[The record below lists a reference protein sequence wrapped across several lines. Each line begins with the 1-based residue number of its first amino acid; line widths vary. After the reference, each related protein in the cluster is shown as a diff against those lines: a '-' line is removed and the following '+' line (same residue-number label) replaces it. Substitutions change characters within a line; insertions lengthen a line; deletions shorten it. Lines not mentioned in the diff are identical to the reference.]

1 MNSKN
6 IKSLLF
12 VVGTAFA
19 IFIFTASFTACSSHI
34 LDMTE
39 GLQSAS
45 TPTQPSSTPETTPE
59 TTPPPEPT
67 PTPTPT
73 PTPAP
78 TPTAYSIT
86 VTSGEHGTISV
97 DKTNAAAGETI
108 TITVTPE
115 AGYEVDVLLVADEG
129 GNSITV
135 TGNTFTMPAGN
146 VYVNGTFKSTSSALV
161 TYRIIFTASV
171 NGWGSVNKTTAAAG
185 ETITITLHP
194 FLNYELDTLSVTDA
208 NGNSITVSG
217 AYTFIM
223 PASNVSINCSFKV
236 ITYSIILTN
245 STHGTFSV
253 DKTIAAYRE
262 TVTITVNPDN
272 DYVLDAITVTDA
284 NGNSVYVN
292 TNNNTFFMPESNV
305 TVNCTFR
312 VRQLLIYTL
321 LGYRLCKDLQ
331 ANSTATSFVHS
342 TTPPASGTTTYIL
355 SDYNSDVELVAWLEG
370 TTIKFYAEGY
380 TDSNRK
386 IPLPADSKY
395 LFQDCSSLQVI
406 DTEVFDTAAVTDMGS
421 MFDGCENLT
430 TLNLSGF
437 DTAAVT
443 DMKFMFSGCKKLE
456 TIVFS
461 NKFLTSNVETMAMMF
476 SNCESLTSLDLS
488 SFDTS
493 NVTDMML
500 MFAFDYSL
508 TTIFVGDD
516 FDTSNVTNS
525 DNMFGPYQ
533 SLVGGGGTKFSYL
546 NPTDKTYARIDDP
559 ANGNPGYF
567 TRK

>member
-1 MNSKN
+1 
-6 IKSLLF
+6 
-12 VVGTAFA
+12 
-19 IFIFTASFTACSSHI
+19 
-34 LDMTE
+34 MTE

-73 PTPAP
+73 PAP

-97 DKTNAAAGETI
+97 DKTNAVAGETI

-208 NGNSITVSG
+208 KGNSITVSG

-253 DKTIAAYRE
+253 DKTTAAYRE

-321 LGYRLCKDLQ
+321 LHYRLCNDLQ

-342 TTPPASGTTTYIL
+342 TTPPVSGTTTTYIL

-386 IPLPADSKY
+386 IPLPADSKS
-395 LFQDCSSLQVI
+395 LFMNCSSLQVI
-406 DTEVFDTAAVTDMGS
+406 DTEV
-421 MFDGCENLT
+421 
-430 TLNLSGF
+430 F

-461 NKFLTSNVETMAMMF
+461 NKFLISNVETMASMF
-476 SNCESLTSLDLS
+476 SSCESLTSLDLS

-493 NVTDMML
+493 NVTDMMH
-500 MFAFDYSL
+500 MFALDYSL
-508 TTIFVGDD
+508 TTIIVGDG

-525 DNMFGPYQ
+525 DNMFGSCQ
-533 SLVGGGGTKFSYL
+533 SLVGGGGKKFSYL
-546 NPTDKTYARIDDP
+546 NPADKTYARIDDP

>member
-19 IFIFTASFTACSSHI
+19 LIIFTASFTACSSHI

-45 TPTQPSSTPETTPE
+45 TPTQPSSTPETTP
-59 TTPPPEPT
+59 PPE

-115 AGYEVDVLLVADEG
+115 ADHMLDVLTITDSS
-129 GNSITV
+129 GNAIAISAAK
-135 TGNTFTMPAGN
+135 TFTMPESD
-146 VYVNGTFKSTSSALV
+146 VTVSGTFKFARLV
-161 TYRIIFTASV
+161 M
-171 NGWGSVNKTTAAAG
+171 
-185 ETITITLHP
+185 
-194 FLNYELDTLSVTDA
+194 LS
-208 NGNSITVSG
+208 G
-217 AYTFIM
+217 
-223 PASNVSINCSFKV
+223 PSINTILV
-236 ITYSIILTN
+236 QNNVQSI
-245 STHGTFSV
+245 
-253 DKTIAAYRE
+253 
-262 TVTITVNPDN
+262 VTKFI
-272 DYVLDAITVTDA
+272 
-284 NGNSVYVN
+284 
-292 TNNNTFFMPESNV
+292 
-305 TVNCTFR
+305 
-312 VRQLLIYTL
+312 
-321 LGYRLCKDLQ
+321 
-331 ANSTATSFVHS
+331 HS
-342 TTPPASGTTTYIL
+342 ATPPETGIATYKL
-355 SDYNSDVELVAWLEG
+355 SADNSDVDVLAWLDG
-370 TTIKFYAEGY
+370 TTLKFYAKGY

-386 IPLPADSKY
+386 IPLPADSKN
-395 LFQDCSSLQVI
+395 LFMKCSSLQVI
-406 DTEVFDTAAVTDMGS
+406 DTEVFDTAAVTDMRG
-421 MFDGCENLT
+421 MFLFCENLT

-443 DMKFMFSGCKKLE
+443 NMGSMFCDCKKLE

-461 NKFLTSNVETMAMMF
+461 NKFITSNVETMASMF
-476 SNCESLTSLDLS
+476 SSCESLTSLDLS

-493 NVTDMML
+493 NVTDMKN
-500 MFAFDYSL
+500 MFILDYSL
-508 TTIFVGDD
+508 TTIFVGDG

-525 DNMFGPYQ
+525 DSMFGSCQY
-533 SLVGGGGTKFSYL
+533 LVGGGGTTFSYS
-546 NPTDKTYARIDDP
+546 NPKDKTYARIDDP

>member
-1 MNSKN
+1 MNRAKH
-6 IKSLLF
+6 ILYITGLIFLF
-12 VVGTAFA
+12 SFFA
-19 IFIFTASFTACSSHI
+19 VIFSACSSHVSDI
-34 LDMTE
+34 TAGAGELPVIQPVPQTDPEPESPTPPQQPAPAMYTITVISGDHGTVSTDKTSAAE
-39 GLQSAS
+39 GEEVTITL
-45 TPTQPSSTPETTPE
+45 TPET
-59 TTPPPEPT
+59 
-67 PTPTPT
+67 
-73 PTPAP
+73 
-78 TPTAYSIT
+78 
-86 VTSGEHGTISV
+86 
-97 DKTNAAAGETI
+97 
-108 TITVTPE
+108 
-115 AGYEVDVLLVADEG
+115 GYEVDVLLVADEG

-185 ETITITLHP
+185 ESITITLHP

-236 ITYSIILTN
+236 ITYSIILTT
-245 STHGTFSV
+245 STHGTFSI
-253 DKTIAAYRE
+253 DKTTAAYGE

-284 NGNSVYVN
+284 NGNSVYVY

-305 TVNCTFR
+305 TVNCSFR
-312 VRQLLIYTL
+312 ARQLIITSNSFNVKLLI
-321 LGYRLCKDLQ
+321 DLQ
-331 ANSTATSFVHS
+331 ANSTATGVVHS
-342 TTPPASGTTTYIL
+342 TTPPVSGTTTYIL
-355 SDYNSDVELVAWLEG
+355 SDYNSDVELVAWLDG

-395 LFQDCSSLQVI
+395 LFMNCSSLQVI
-406 DTEVFDTAAVTDMGS
+406 DTEVFDTRSVTDMSG
-421 MFDGCENLT
+421 MFYGCENLT

-437 DTAAVT
+437 NTAAVT
-443 DMKFMFSGCKKLE
+443 DMGSMFFGCKKLE

-461 NKFLTSNVETMAMMF
+461 NKFLTSNVETMASMF
-476 SNCESLTSLDLS
+476 SRCESLTSLDLS
-488 SFDTS
+488 NFDTS
-493 NVTDMML
+493 NVTDMMH
-500 MFAFDYSL
+500 MFILDYSL
-508 TTIFVGDD
+508 TTIFVGDG

-525 DNMFGPYQ
+525 DNMFGACQ
-533 SLVGGGGTKFSYL
+533 SLVGGVGTTFSYS
-546 NPTDKTYARIDDP
+546 NPEDKTYARIDGGP
-559 ANGNPGYF
+559 SNPGYF
-567 TRK
+567 TRKQ

>member
-1 MNSKN
+1 MA
-6 IKSLLF
+6 
-12 VVGTAFA
+12 GTAFA
-19 IFIFTASFTACSSHI
+19 LFIFTASFTACSSHI
-34 LDMTE
+34 LDIQE
-39 GLQSAS
+39 GTQSTSTPTQSTS
-45 TPTQPSSTPETTPE
+45 TPTQPASTPE

-67 PTPTPT
+67 PTPTP
-73 PTPAP
+73 AP
-78 TPTAYSIT
+78 TSTVHSIT

-97 DKTNAAAGETI
+97 DKTNAAAGETV

-161 TYRIIFTASV
+161 TYRIIFTACV

-194 FLNYELDTLSVTDA
+194 YSNYELDTLSVTDA

-236 ITYSIILTN
+236 ITYSIILTT

-253 DKTIAAYRE
+253 DKTNAARFE
-262 TVTITVNPDN
+262 IVTITVNPDN

-284 NGNSVYVN
+284 NGNNVYVN
-292 TNNNTFFMPESNV
+292 TNNNTFFMPKSNV

-312 VRQLLIYTL
+312 ARQFIITSVHFNGELTY
-321 LGYRLCKDLQ
+321 YLQ

-342 TTPPASGTTTYIL
+342 TTPPVSGTTTYIL

-386 IPLPADSKY
+386 IPLPADSEL
-395 LFQDCSSLQVI
+395 LFYNCSSLQVI
-406 DTEVFDTAAVTDMGS
+406 DTEVFDTAAVTDMRS
-421 MFDGCENLT
+421 MFAGCENLT

-443 DMKFMFSGCKKLE
+443 DMGSMFSGCKKLE

-461 NKFLTSNVETMAMMF
+461 NKFLTSNVETMASMF
-476 SNCESLTSLDLS
+476 SDCESLTSLDLS

-493 NVTDMML
+493 NVTDMMH
-500 MFAFDYSL
+500 MFILDYSL
-508 TTIFVGDD
+508 TTIFVGDG

-525 DNMFGPYQ
+525 DNMFGSCQ
-533 SLVGGGGTKFSYL
+533 SLVGGGGTTFSYS
-546 NPTDKTYARIDDP
+546 NPNDKTYARIDDP